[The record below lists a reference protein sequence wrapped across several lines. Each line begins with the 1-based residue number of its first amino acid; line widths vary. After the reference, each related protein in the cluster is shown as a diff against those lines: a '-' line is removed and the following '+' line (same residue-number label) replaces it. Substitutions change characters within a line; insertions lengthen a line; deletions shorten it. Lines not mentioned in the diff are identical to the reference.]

1 MSTVRMDAGVEVSR
15 TTQSDSE
22 LARPHPQDIAQKGLL
37 WFPRSRAERVKS
49 AGKAQEGALAPP
61 SHGLLHHLPLQ
72 GSCLAN
78 CPSSPGQSFS
88 SAAQESIT
96 SIQPHWDPSISRS
109 SPPPSLTLAHKQH
122 MYLACLHREGG
133 TPRYLQ
139 QRCQVRAGE
148 STTEIHNGKGS
159 ELVDGAGIRS

>member
-1 MSTVRMDAGVEVSR
+1 MVAGVEVPR
-15 TTQSDSE
+15 TTQSDSKP
-22 LARPHPQDIAQKGLL
+22 ARPHPQDIAQKGLL
-37 WFPRSRAERVKS
+37 WFPTSRADRVKA
-49 AGKAQEGALAPP
+49 AGEGQEGALLPP

-72 GSCLAN
+72 DSCLAN
-78 CPSSPGQSFS
+78 CPSSPGHSFL

-96 SIQPHWDPSISRS
+96 LIQLHWDPSISRS

-122 MYLACLHREGG
+122 MYLACLLGEEG

-148 STTEIHNGKGS
+148 STTEIHNRKGS
-159 ELVDGAGIRS
+159 ELVDTAQE